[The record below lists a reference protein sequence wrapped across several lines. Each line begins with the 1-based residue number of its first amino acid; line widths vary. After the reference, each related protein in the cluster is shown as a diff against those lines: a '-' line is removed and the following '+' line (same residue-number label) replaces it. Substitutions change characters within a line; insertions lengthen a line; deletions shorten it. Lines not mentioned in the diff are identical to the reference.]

1 MLAGSPLQRVRCEK
15 AFVELGALLL
25 AVLLRARH
33 WESPLNNMHQFLG
46 SCLCSE
52 LSLCVIGKELGFGL
66 GMCVTLC

>member
-46 SCLCSE
+46 SCSE

>member
-1 MLAGSPLQRVRCEK
+1 M
-15 AFVELGALLL
+15 ELGALLL

-46 SCLCSE
+46 SCSE